1 MQRYGYNGRLLQVD
15 LTTRAIAFEERNDS
29 WWRMAAGGGLLAT
42 ELLLR
47 GTPAGIDPFDPEN
60 LLIVTS
66 SVVAGQPYAGLA
78 RFTVVAKSP
87 LTGGIGETRCEGPFA
102 AALKRSGADAI
113 VIRGR
118 AVEPVVLVIDD
129 GMPTIEPAGDLWG
142 RDIGA
147 TTDALRERFGPDASI
162 AAIGPAGENLVR
174 FASIVSDR
182 NHQAARMG
190 MGAVAGS
197 KLLKAIVIRGGTLP
211 PVADPERCEAL
222 TRHYAEQMTVN
233 DLTRWQLEPP
243 GFAAWVH
250 VMTDDTAI
258 CAENYRTSIFDAAG
272 AYGPGAFMDRYAGE
286 SPCPGCPNDCIKQ
299 FGAGDDTRFDPR
311 SGGIH
316 QEITGSMGPNLGM
329 TSLDPVLAANIR
341 CNELGMDPVSLG
353 FTISMVMESRERG
366 LLPPDLHDRIP
377 VFGDADGTLDLIE
390 AIATRTGA
398 GDLLAEGSKRAAA
411 TIGNG
416 AEALAM
422 QVKGLELAPF
432 EPRTQTGLA
441 LGYATAPIGPR
452 FDIAEHDWD
461 FDEAGWSHALENAR
475 TLGILQRIPM
485 QEISPRKVR
494 NYTVLTTLWS
504 AADALDFCIFA
515 IAPVRVLSFEQMA
528 AMLAAVTG
536 WNTSTYEIMQIGER
550 RIQLMHLYNLR
561 EGIGPEADTLP
572 DRFFD
577 EPIDTGTWR
586 GHRIDR
592 TAFEEA
598 IRTWYRMMGWDDR
611 ARPAYETLVS
621 LGLEWTV
628 DEGYLSSDSI
638 AMTGVSQ

>member
-1 MQRYGYNGRLLQVD
+1 
-15 LTTRAIAFEERNDS
+15 
-29 WWRMAAGGGLLAT
+29 
-42 ELLLR
+42 
-47 GTPAGIDPFDPEN
+47 
-60 LLIVTS
+60 
-66 SVVAGQPYAGLA
+66 
-78 RFTVVAKSP
+78 
-87 LTGGIGETRCEGPFA
+87 
-102 AALKRSGADAI
+102 
-113 VIRGR
+113 
-118 AVEPVVLVIDD
+118 
-129 GMPTIEPAGDLWG
+129 
-142 RDIGA
+142 
-147 TTDALRERFGPDASI
+147 
-162 AAIGPAGENLVR
+162 
-174 FASIVSDR
+174 
-182 NHQAARMG
+182 
-190 MGAVAGS
+190 
-197 KLLKAIVIRGGTLP
+197 
-211 PVADPERCEAL
+211 
-222 TRHYAEQMTVN
+222 
-233 DLTRWQLEPP
+233 
-243 GFAAWVH
+243 
-250 VMTDDTAI
+250 
-258 CAENYRTSIFDAAG
+258 
-272 AYGPGAFMDRYAGE
+272 
-286 SPCPGCPNDCIKQ
+286 
-299 FGAGDDTRFDPR
+299 
-311 SGGIH
+311 
-316 QEITGSMGPNLGM
+316 
-329 TSLDPVLAANIR
+329 
-341 CNELGMDPVSLG
+341 
-353 FTISMVMESRERG
+353 MVMECRERG

-398 GDLLAEGSKRAAA
+398 GDLLAEGSKRAAEA
-411 TIGNG
+411 IGNG

-528 AMLAAVTG
+528 AMLAAITG
-536 WNTSTYEIMQIGER
+536 WNTSTYEIMQIGKR

-598 IRTWYRMMGWDDR
+598 IRTWYRMMGWNDR
-611 ARPAYETLVS
+611 ARPTYETLVS